1 MKKILHFSRVL
12 SLALF
17 LVPFLAFSQTVEVH
31 IQVQNDPNTGEPMGT
46 VSVNGGTAVTSTSIT
61 CSVGDHIS
69 ITAQGNN
76 PMQFA
81 KWQDF
86 MGVELSTSNPWN
98 VEITSEIAGDMWVQM
113 FGYWEITAAFQA
125 PQYEFSVV
133 SVPEGIG
140 TYSNLGTYSYNTNVT
155 TEVTGFDNVHYDFLG
170 FSETNNPDDIQND
183 NTYHEVTILGNTTLY
198 AFYQYKPQQVT
209 VTAAPNNSTL
219 GSVTINGEPAN
230 VAELTEQTDNTFVA
244 IPAANNVNF
253 CGWYLVNGNQKALV
267 TENTTMNVNL
277 PPFSEPRTY
286 EAAFVG
292 QGQTLSC
299 SVSAINEG
307 GTPAGPAASTYN
319 SQVTIRAQVASGY
332 EFVAWYEDLNGDG
345 VFADDEIVQ
354 GAGADYTFNITR
366 NRVFGAKYHH
376 LPMTI
381 TITNDATKGT
391 LSTENEFQVEYNA
404 PVTIAI
410 SENPGYHFTGW
421 TGIASNDNPLFIEHV
436 TTDYNLTANYVNTY
450 TFNATASDGGSV
462 TVTPQNGIFNEG
474 ESVSAQAT
482 ANDGMEFAYW
492 VVNGTNQSTENPF
505 EVQSISSNYE
515 IVAHFVH
522 KYRLTLAASSPATN
536 ATFTITTT
544 NGTVTYDP
552 TQEYYF
558 NEGTEIT
565 VTVTNFNSEGWGFLC
580 WKNAGAA
587 GCLDETP
594 ELSSTFTISDNTNL
608 EASFYNVAVNR
619 TVTYSVNPVDA
630 GTVTGTYLSFDAN
643 NQATVPDNTTTT
655 LTANPAEGY
664 TIDYWMIDNGS
675 GNVRYDEANP
685 TLTITANTTIAAYFR
700 EVGQINV
707 TVVVHPAGAGT
718 VLPFEGVQTFTDGDN
733 ISLTATPAD
742 NYNFWGW
749 IINSE
754 PVGAMGQN
762 EITIQSLSEDV
773 TIHAWFYTPEIDGT
787 MDFLTFSSDNTTVT
801 GVRPEYKTRITAINV
816 PPTHNNVAVTAIAND
831 AFAGCTSLESLYIPA
846 SVTTVGSYAFSNCVA
861 LTNID
866 IPSTVVSIGDNAFYG
881 CTSLQQVELPEQLTA
896 VEENLFYNCSSL
908 NSVNI
913 PANVTSIGNGAF
925 YGCSSLYAIEIP
937 ASVTTVGM
945 QAFMGANSLRSVTI
959 NGGVQSFGED
969 CFSGCTSIAQ
979 VAYNGAFE
987 HWFDIEFEN
996 AYANPAARTRDLFV
1010 NGTQVTKLII
1020 PDGVNTVNKYAF
1032 YLNSHIDTIVIP
1044 ATVTMIDS
1052 AAFYRLTNLK
1062 RIVIEDNPAEV
1073 TAHADAFSNVNK
1085 DQVVVEVPCNYVE
1098 NTTQW
1103 NGFTRIVGTGIP
1115 VLTLVQ
1121 RPGGTA
1127 TILSAP
1133 TCGDQYYIYS
1143 LTAQASGV
1151 YTFISWSDGVLSPS
1165 RVDTLTADKT
1175 LSPIFDRN
1183 GAAEAI
1189 IDKNI
1194 YFESGTADQEW
1205 FRISNGD
1212 NEWVVGNA
1220 VAEPNTG
1227 SRSLYVSKDGGVH
1240 CNYNPGTSP
1249 YAYTEVKLHQGIYRF
1264 NFNYLVGD
1272 DPDDN
1277 LTVALMP
1284 IPDNEDDEAY
1294 ANLDPYA
1301 EQLPMLIDGLTGD
1314 GITWKNDFRLFN
1326 IPTEKW
1332 YRLVFFWNVN
1342 SDNVDDEAVA
1352 AAVDNISLSWM
1363 TPKPDELSRLTVKVM
1378 VSSNDIDKGYAY
1390 TWTDDETQMIVDG
1403 EPMSVTPEYV
1413 HGRRQ
1418 KTFTYADEIWI
1429 HAVPETGYRFVNWS
1443 DGVTDA
1449 NRQLDFMTIYG
1460 SETPLYVAYFEAI
1473 PDAWD
1478 VAVLLESG
1486 AEDENQNPAS
1496 SQYGVMNPVEVEFQ
1510 GNSTTVYVITNN
1522 ASFPLD
1528 LTNPTNYPTATVVLN
1543 EPLAGWAFVGWANE
1557 NGDTV
1562 STDNPYT
1569 FSYNEFNR
1577 DVTLT
1582 ALMNKLTPCSYV
1594 DNDFFNRNM
1603 PFGQFNFRGH
1613 DLDDVT
1619 VSNIE
1624 VSVRNG
1630 QILVSEANG
1639 VEVSLYDVNGR
1650 LLESKV
1656 ENSQNINFE
1665 VPTSGTY
1672 MLKVGDLLTRRVVVV
1687 R

>member
-1 MKKILHFSRVL
+1 MATILWSVT
-12 SLALF
+12 S
-17 LVPFLAFSQTVEVH
+17 FSQTVIVDVSSANSS
-31 IQVQNDPNTGEPMGT
+31 QGT
-46 VSVNGGTAVTSTSIT
+46 VTVNGGTSPVECSAGDVVTLKAYPIDPYVFNKWSDAIFGNEISTLEETQIT
-61 CSVGDHIS
+61 
-69 ITAQGNN
+69 
-76 PMQFA
+76 
-81 KWQDF
+81 
-86 MGVELSTSNPWN
+86 
-98 VEITSEIAGDMWVQM
+98 ITSEIIENMM
-113 FGYWEITAAFQA
+113 LITGGVYPIIGTFKA
-125 PQYEFSVV
+125 PDYNFSVV
-133 SVPEGIG
+133 SIPENVG
-140 TYSNLGTYSYNTNVT
+140 TFTNAGSWPYNTTFT
-155 TEVTGFDNVHYDFLG
+155 TEVTN
-170 FSETNNPDDIQND
+170 ND
-183 NTYHEVTILGNTTLY
+183 NSHYSFMGWSWTTNPADIVNDDPYFEVTITQDTTLY
-198 AFYQYKPQQVT
+198 GIFSYIAQDVNLT
-209 VTAAPNNSTL
+209 VESNNATL
-219 GSVTINGEPAN
+219 GSVKINYQDADRGTSYTVKEKQDFTLVATAN
-230 VAELTEQTDNTFVA
+230 T
-244 IPAANNVNF
+244 NVSF
-253 CGWYLVNGNQKALV
+253 SGWYLVDGENEIFKSNQPSY
-267 TENTTMNVNL
+267 TTQF
-277 PPFSEPRTY
+277 PEFSNNNYTY
-286 EAAFVG
+286 RAKFVSNIDPS
-292 QGQTLSC
+292 LSC
-299 SVSAINEG
+299 SVFAINQG
-307 GTPAGPAASTYN
+307 GNPTGSNPAITYN
-319 SQVTIRAQVASGY
+319 SQVTINANPTPNYSFIG
-332 EFVAWYEDLNGDG
+332 WYEDLNGDG
-345 VFADDEIVQ
+345 QYTDDELVSNQ
-354 GAGADYTFNITR
+354 ENYSFYITR
-366 NRVFGAKYHH
+366 NIQLGAKYRHNDW
-376 LPMTI
+376 TV
-381 TITNDATKGT
+381 TITNDNTMGTISTATSFT
-391 LSTENEFQVEYNA
+391 VEHNS
-404 PVTIAI
+404 PVTIDATA
-410 SENPGYHFTGW
+410 NTGYRFDSW
-421 TGIASNDNPLFIEHV
+421 TGSVASSDAHFYLAHV
-436 TTDYNLTANYVNTY
+436 TDNLNLTTNYVKTY
-450 TFNATASDGGSV
+450 QFSATANNGGSV
-462 TVTPQNGIFNEG
+462 SVTPGNGTHDIHTSITATATPESDDYLFSHWTVTGAADN
-474 ESVSAQAT
+474 T
-482 ANDGMEFAYW
+482 D
-492 VVNGTNQSTENPF
+492 NPF
-505 EVQSISSNYE
+505 EVSDLGQDYE
-515 IVAHFVH
+515 IVANFIPTHS
-522 KYRLTLAASSPATN
+522 LTLSASASQAAAV
-536 ATFTITTT
+536 FTITNNTT
-544 NGTVTYDP
+544 GWSGTYNPALTYKFAEND
-552 TQEYYF
+552 
-558 NEGTEIT
+558 NIT
-565 VTVTNFNSEGWGFLC
+565 VTVESYNTTAWNFIC
-580 WKNAGAA
+580 WKNAGSADCFTENVT
-587 GCLDETP
+587 GTSYTFVLDGDKS
-594 ELSSTFTISDNTNL
+594 LQ
-608 EASFYNVAVNR
+608 ASFANI
-619 TVTYSVNPVDA
+619 TVTYPVTVSVNPVDA
-630 GTVTGTYLSFDAN
+630 GSVTISGVTLDNGHATVTDGLTA
-643 NQATVPDNTTTT
+643 T
-655 LTANPAEGY
+655 LTANNETGY
-664 TIDYWMIDNGS
+664 RFDYWMINGT
-675 GNVRYDEANP
+675 RYDENNLSY
-685 TLTITANTTIAAYFR
+685 TFTAATNIEARFR
-700 EVGQINV
+700 EASQINV

-787 MDFLTFSSDNTTVT
+787 MDFLTYSSDNTTVT

-816 PPTHNNVAVTAIAND
+816 PPTHNNVAVTAIANN

-959 NGGVQSFGED
+959 NNGVTAFGED
-969 CFSGCTSIAQ
+969 CFNGCTSIAQ
-979 VAYNGAFE
+979 VAYNGEFAQ
-987 HWFDIEFEN
+987 WFNIEFEN

-1044 ATVTMIDS
+1044 ASVTMIDS

-1062 RIVIEDNPAEV
+1062 RIVIEGNPADV
-1073 TAHADAFSNVNK
+1073 IAHADAFSNVNK

-1133 TCGDQYYIYS
+1133 TCGDQHYIYS

-1165 RVDTLTADKT
+1165 RVDTLTADMT

-1227 SRSLYVSKDGGVH
+1227 SRSLYVSKDGGLH

-1342 SDNVDDEAVA
+1342 SDNVDDETIA

-1363 TPKPDELSRLTVKVM
+1363 TPKPDELNRLTVKVM
-1378 VSSNDIDKGYAY
+1378 VSSDDIDKGYAY

-1403 EPMSVTPEYV
+1403 EPMPVTHEYV

-1418 KTFTYADEIWI
+1418 KTFTYTDEIWI

-1510 GNSTTVYVITNN
+1510 GNPTTVYVITNN

-1582 ALMNKLTPCSYV
+1582 ALMNKLTPCSYGDFDFSNPGFYGRYDFRGRDID
-1594 DNDFFNRNM
+1594 DND
-1603 PFGQFNFRGH
+1603 
-1613 DLDDVT
+1613 V
-1619 VSNIE
+1619 VSNVEI
-1624 VSVRNG
+1624 STRNG
-1630 QILVSEANG
+1630 QIIVSEANG

-1650 LLESKV
+1650 LLETKV
-1656 ENSQNINFE
+1656 DNAQTIYFE
-1665 VPTSGTY
+1665 VPVTGTY
-1672 MLKVGDLLTRRVVVV
+1672 MLKVGNLMIKKIVVV